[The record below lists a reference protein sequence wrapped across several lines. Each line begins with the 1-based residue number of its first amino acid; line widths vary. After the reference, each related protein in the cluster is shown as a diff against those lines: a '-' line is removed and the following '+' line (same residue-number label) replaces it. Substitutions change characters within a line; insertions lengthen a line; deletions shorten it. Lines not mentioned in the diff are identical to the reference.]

1 MAQFLKKH
9 HVTSV
14 KSPAYGTWYV
24 KPVYSKKAVG
34 TKELAD
40 YIQTQASVKR
50 SDCIAV
56 LDELGSAFKHFFELG
71 QKVKLEGIGTFKV
84 GFSSIGAATKD
95 GCGAANITNR
105 RVLFL
110 PESERIVVGQTVN
123 KKGKIVQK
131 YIVAK
136 TLVKDVVFEETY
148 DTSMKPEAEPGGGE
162 GGNG

>member
-14 KSPAYGTWYV
+14 KSPAYGKWYV

-71 QKVKLEGIGTFKV
+71 QKVKLDNIGTFKV
-84 GFSSIGAATKD
+84 GCSSEGATTE
-95 GCGAANITNR
+95 ANCTPALVKTS
-105 RVLFL
+105 RVLFQ
-110 PESERIVVGQTVN
+110 PEVISTLKEVKVNQTTGRHYQVFN
-123 KKGKIVQK
+123 RKSAMLADVTFEI
-131 YIVAK
+131 APDN
-136 TLVKDVVFEETY
+136 LVDNT
-148 DTSMKPEAEPGGGE
+148 PA
-162 GGNG
+162 GNGD